1 MNKKSLWLALVAA
14 GLIAGHAG
22 AAALPVWTDGANYA
36 VGNVVQYQGQRYE
49 ATIAHTAW
57 TGAGWNPADAVSLWK
72 PVGPCAT
79 AAGDACNPVGV
90 SSAAYTTWSGG
101 ARGAYS
107 LVHDDLCGYTTD
119 GQISYADPE
128 LAKRGLRAAFGI
140 ISGNCAPYH
149 WQAAKQF
156 LAHGHEIFSHSRNH
170 MDANTAAW
178 NSAAQITGS
187 QDDIAANLNGYRPTF
202 FAWPSD
208 ISPDAPM
215 AYLRAQPGYLGGR
228 AANRVDENGNIQ
240 YGMAAGVNE
249 AGFTDPFMI
258 KADTF
263 TQSGIWSLY
272 PQGSEIL
279 NLHVD
284 AAIAQGGWSLRTAHG
299 VNDASW
305 ETIPLARY
313 QGHLDYVKAKVDSG
327 ELWMAPPS
335 DVIRYRFARQYCA
348 PTVVTDGNGQ
358 AAVRFDAN
366 AECQRYATTLTLDI
380 ATDRAVTQAGATQ
393 GGNAVAI
400 SKLDASHY
408 RLSVNPLQG
417 NVSLQL
423 R

>member
-1 MNKKSLWLALVAA
+1 MQKKSLFLALLAA

-22 AAALPVWTDGANYA
+22 AAALPGWVDGVDYA
-36 VGNVVQYQGQRYE
+36 LGNVVQYQGQRYE
-49 ATIAHTAW
+49 VQIAHTAW

-72 PVGPCAT
+72 PLGPCAT
-79 AAGDACNPVGV
+79 GAGDACNPVGV
-90 SSAAYTTWSGG
+90 TTAKYTTWAGG
-101 ARGAYS
+101 AKGAYS

-128 LAKRGLRAAFGI
+128 LAKRGLRAAFGV

-156 LAHGHEIFSHSRNH
+156 IAHGHEIFSHSRSHVNS
-170 MDANTAAW
+170 NTAAW
-178 NSAAQITGS
+178 SSEAQINGS
-187 QDDIAANLNGYRPTF
+187 ADDIAANLNGYLPSF

-208 ISPDAPM
+208 ITPDAPL
-215 AYLRAQPGYLGGR
+215 AHLRSQTGYLGGR
-228 AANRVDENGNIQ
+228 AANRVDANGNIQ
-240 YGMAAGVNE
+240 WGMAAGVN
-249 AGFTDPFMI
+249 AADFADPFMI
-258 KADTF
+258 KADAF

-279 NLHVD
+279 NLHID

-313 QGHLDYVKAKVDSG
+313 QGHLDYAKAKVDSG

-335 DVIRYRFARQYCA
+335 DVIRYRFARQNCT
-348 PTVVTDGNGQ
+348 PVIVSDGNGQ
-358 AAVRFDAN
+358 AAVQFDAST
-366 AECQRYATTLTLDI
+366 ECQRYATTLTLDI
-380 ATDRAVTQAGATQ
+380 ATDRAVSSAGAMQ
-393 GGNAVAI
+393 GGNPVAVAR
-400 SKLDASHY
+400 LDASHY
-408 RLSVNPLQG
+408 RLSVNPLGG